1 MIEPLQELGALG
13 AELSRRARASGVMLI
28 WRAQNRIVHHTTV
41 REGVI
46 EGRLVSSSAGHG
58 LQIVTDAGRTILAS
72 RDDLDGEGALSLLK
86 RSVEAAAH
94 GAALGLSTA
103 RLPTLSP
110 TIDIRHPPLEPFSR
124 IDLAQ
129 CGRRLTALESEILA
143 RVPGVRLGLNFRAE
157 LDAWRIFRC
166 DGTDVTFAM
175 PRCTVGVRATAVGD
189 GQRHG
194 VSAALAS
201 PRPDLLDDEHSF
213 ATLLKRATIAAKLAT
228 DLPDAPSHAAG
239 SFPLVIDYALAKGLA
254 HEAFGHSAE
263 ADGFRS
269 SVLALDGRFRRGEK
283 VGVGHLSIIDEPVEG
298 DHAWQ
303 PYSSNGVPRTRAT
316 IVDHGVLRDGL
327 ADIWSAEA
335 GGVPLTGAA
344 RAEGFGDAPQARMS
358 NIRIEDDAPLPAPG
372 EFEDYGPEEVRD
384 LLADSGVLDRHPEVV
399 FLSGYNGGQVNP
411 TSGDFVFNCKS
422 IYRLGRRGVKLF
434 KPAIFSGSMF
444 GALGALR
451 ETFGPLKLDA
461 LGYCGK
467 WGQSVP
473 SSGGSHYFLF
483 LEPDDRVRLGGS

>member
-1 MIEPLQELGALG
+1 MIEPLAELAPVG
-13 AELSRRARASGVMLI
+13 AELSRRARAAGVMLI
-28 WRAQNRIVHHTTV
+28 WRAQSRIVHHTLV
-41 REGVI
+41 REGTI
-46 EGRLVSSSAGHG
+46 ESRSVSSSAGHG
-58 LQIVTDAGRTILAS
+58 LQIVTDGGRTTLAS
-72 RDDLDGEGALSLLK
+72 RDDLDGDGALSLLD
-86 RSVEAAAH
+86 RAIEAASH
-94 GAALGLSTA
+94 GEALGLTA
-103 RLPTLSP
+103 SRLPTLTP
-110 TIDIRHPPLEPFSR
+110 IVDVCHPPLELFSR
-124 IDLAQ
+124 IDLSH
-129 CGRRLTALESEILA
+129 CGRRLAALETELAA
-143 RVPGVRLGLNFRAE
+143 RVPGVMLKLNFRAE
-157 LDAWRIFRC
+157 LDSWRIFRC

-175 PRCTVGVRATAVGD
+175 PRCTVGIHATGSGE

-194 VSAALAS
+194 VSASLAC
-201 PRPDLLDDEHSF
+201 PTPDMLDNAATVE
-213 ATLLKRATIAAKLAT
+213 TLLKRATRAAKLALT
-228 DLPDAPSHAAG
+228 LPDAPNHPAG
-239 SFPLVIDYALAKGLA
+239 SYPIVIDYALAKGLA
-254 HEAFGHSAE
+254 HEAFGHASE

-269 SVLALDGRFRRGEK
+269 SVLASDGRFRRGEK

-344 RAEGFGDAPQARMS
+344 RAEGFGNPPQARMT

-372 EFEDYGPEEVRD
+372 AFEDYGPEEVRG
-384 LLADSGVLDRHPEVV
+384 LLGSAGILDRHPRVV
-399 FLSGYNGGQVNP
+399 FLSGYSGGQVNP
-411 TSGDFVFNCKS
+411 TSGDFVFNCKA
-422 IYRLGRRGVKLF
+422 IYVLDRKGVELY

-483 LEPDDRVRLGGS
+483 MEPDERVRLGGS